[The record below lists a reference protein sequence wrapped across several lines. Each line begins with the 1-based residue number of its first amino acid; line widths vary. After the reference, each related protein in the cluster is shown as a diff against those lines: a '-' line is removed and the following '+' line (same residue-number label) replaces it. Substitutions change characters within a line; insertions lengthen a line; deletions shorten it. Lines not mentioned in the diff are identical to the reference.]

1 VNAVVKIVL
10 FFLAVVVLGAVLA
23 PMLYWAVHALEPWA
37 LANGL
42 LRWEPVGNQVEARGP
57 FTFLEADFQKF
68 FNRAM
73 LLSALLLL
81 WPALRW
87 MGIRR
92 GDLRL
97 QQDARWRS
105 HLLVGLAVGGGVVA
119 LMAAGYVFLGYYHLK
134 GSPPWGALPRIA
146 LSAVVVAM
154 LEEWLFRGMIF
165 GLFAKA
171 MKPVRALFWTT
182 LVFATLHFLKP
193 DEDVH
198 IAQVD
203 WSSGFA
209 LLPYVFHQFTEPA
222 MLLAGLT
229 TLFTLGWLL
238 GYARL
243 RTGSLWMGIGI
254 HAGVVFVKMGFS
266 KITKRDGELLPWI
279 GPELQIGL
287 VPVALL
293 LIALFLVWRRAE
305 YEELLPN
312 VTRKG

>member
-1 VNAVVKIVL
+1 MNAVVKIVL
-10 FFLAVVVLGAVLA
+10 YFLAVVVLGAVLA
-23 PMLYWAVHALEPWA
+23 PVLYWMVHALEPWA
-37 LANGL
+37 LANGF

-57 FTFLEADFQKF
+57 FTFLEADFQKY

-87 MGIRR
+87 MGLGRA
-92 GDLRL
+92 DLRL
-97 QQDARWRS
+97 RPDARWGS
-105 HLLVGLAVGGGVVA
+105 HLLFGLAVGGGVVA
-119 LMAAGYVFLGYYHLK
+119 LMAAAYVMLGYYHLK
-134 GSPPWGALPRIA
+134 PAPPWRELPRIA
-146 LSAVVVAM
+146 FSAAVVAA

-171 MKPVRALFWTT
+171 MKPVPALFWTT

-193 DEDVH
+193 DQDVH
-198 IAQVD
+198 IEHVD
-203 WSSGFA
+203 WSSGFE
-209 LLPYVFHQFTEPA
+209 LLPYVFHQFAEPA

-266 KITKRDGELLPWI
+266 KLTKRDGVLLPWV

-287 VPVALL
+287 VPVVLL
-293 LIALFLVWRRAE
+293 LIGLLLVWRRAE
-305 YEELLPN
+305 FEELLPN
-312 VTRKG
+312 VRKQ